1 MMILVTG
8 GSGSGKSEYAENRIA
23 ELAEDCDRYYIATM
37 QVYDE
42 EGQKRI
48 TRHRRMR
55 SGKGFATIE
64 QQTDIEKSIEKMQES
79 SPDRRAALLECM
91 SNLVA
96 NEMFADGKIT
106 DKKAVV
112 EKIIAGIEKLKE
124 SVAHLVIVS
133 NNVFEDG
140 IIYDRTTMDYIEAI
154 GQINGQLARMA
165 DEAVE
170 VVVGIPVINSR

>member
-1 MMILVTG
+1 
-8 GSGSGKSEYAENRIA
+8 
-23 ELAEDCDRYYIATM
+23 
-37 QVYDE
+37 
-42 EGQKRI
+42 
-48 TRHRRMR
+48 
-55 SGKGFATIE
+55 
-64 QQTDIEKSIEKMQES
+64 MQES

-112 EKIIAGIEKLKE
+112 EKIIAGMEKLKE

-140 IIYDRTTMDYIEAI
+140 ILYDRTTMDYIEAI